1 MCNKERNVVLMFVY
15 LFEIDAKLLGYVLF
29 HYLRFLLLLLFRG
42 GNTWQLAQEVNTTQA
57 LRKVSGFVSAI
68 F

>member
-1 MCNKERNVVLMFVY
+1 MLMFVY

-42 GNTWQLAQEVNTTQA
+42 GNTWHKKLTLHKPYIKLAGLCQFFLTQT
-57 LRKVSGFVSAI
+57 
-68 F
+68 

>member
-1 MCNKERNVVLMFVY
+1 MLMFVY

-57 LRKVSGFVSAI
+57 LHKVSGFVSAI